1 MPTLSATEI
10 RNLCDKWCDSSTTPG
25 GGLAIGRQTE
35 QFRLL
40 ANGIV
45 FHELSH
51 DQVCVALVAL
61 SKVLLRPGMNTIVD
75 QDHFGIWS
83 WCGEL
88 LLSPSATVYTAQQHE
103 IKSLFEASL
112 HAALAH
118 CRRPPAS
125 QEEWQAR
132 SEMERQ
138 FPHHAQQLLLGSSL
152 ILAYLSFPLLEAL
165 LKRACAA
172 FIAFD
177 GTVTAQFQTSRRNG
191 TMREYKPQDQC
202 SSIRDLLHLYYKN
215 VAPASRQTLI
225 DEFRSHIQF
234 LDSSQDPF
242 DLIFQWRND
251 SLHGT
256 ANYQTIGGTI
266 LSLALLISIFEIET
280 DYEQRRQRA
289 IEHCRWEA
297 QSGHKSPW
305 SFYPPY

>member
-1 MPTLSATEI
+1 MPSLSAADI
-10 RNLCDKWCDSSTTPG
+10 RNLCDRWCDASTTPG
-25 GGLAIGRQTE
+25 GGTAIGHQTE

-51 DQVCVALVAL
+51 AGVCVALVAL

-88 LLSPSATVYTAQQHE
+88 LLNPRATVFAAQQRE

-118 CRRPPAS
+118 CRKPAAS
-125 QEEWQAR
+125 REEWQAQR
-132 SEMERQ
+132 QAERQ
-138 FPHHAQQLLLGSSL
+138 LPHHAQQLLHGSSL
-152 ILAYLSFPLLEAL
+152 VLAYLSFPLLEAI
-165 LKRACAA
+165 LKRACAS
-172 FIAFD
+172 FINLD
-177 GTVTAQFQTSRRNG
+177 GTVTTQFQAPRRNG

-202 SSIRDLLHLYYKN
+202 SSIRDLLHLHHTKA
-215 VAPASRQTLI
+215 APAPLRALI
-225 DEFRSHIQF
+225 DEFKSHIQF
-234 LDSSQDPF
+234 LDSSKDAF
-242 DLIFQWRND
+242 DLIYQWRND

-256 ANYQTIGGTI
+256 SNYQTIGGTI
-266 LSLALLISIFEIET
+266 LSLALLIQVFEIET
-280 DYEQRRQRA
+280 DFEQRRQRA